1 MLKKLWKSYSN
12 FCGKLFN
19 VDQEKEWADLKERW
33 KGMRKSP
40 KEFVRLYIEK
50 VKENFVWIKG
60 YKDFPIYKI
69 ASGTAVAAIFITSV
83 PEKVINHFDKQ
94 KLREKLQMYDYTYE
108 EKLDIIEKY
117 ENKKKIQQYGG
128 LCFPFYF

>member
-1 MLKKLWKSYSN
+1 MLKKLWKWN
-12 FCGKLFN
+12 TKIGGKLVN
-19 VDQEKEWADLKERW
+19 VDPDAEWEDIKERW

-50 VKENFVWIKG
+50 VKENFQWLKS

-69 ASGTAVAAIFITSV
+69 FSGLTLASIFITSV
-83 PEKVINHFDKQ
+83 PEKISDHLSTQRLKYNIQNCDCT
-94 KLREKLQMYDYTYE
+94 DE
-108 EKLDIIEKY
+108 EKLDMIERY

-128 LCFPFYF
+128 L

>member
-1 MLKKLWKSYSN
+1 MLKKLWKWN
-12 FCGKLFN
+12 AKIGGKLVN
-19 VDQEKEWADLKERW
+19 VDPDAEWEDLKERW

-50 VKENFVWIKG
+50 VKENFLWLKS

-69 ASGTAVAAIFITSV
+69 FSGLTLASIFITSV
-83 PEKVINHFDKQ
+83 PEKISDHLSTQRLKYNIQNCNCTD
-94 KLREKLQMYDYTYE
+94 E
-108 EKLDIIEKY
+108 EKLDIIERY

-128 LCFPFYF
+128 

>member
-1 MLKKLWKSYSN
+1 MLKKLWKSYSK
-12 FCGKLFN
+12 FCGKLVN

-50 VKENFVWIKG
+50 VKLNFQWLKS

-69 ASGTAVAAIFITSV
+69 GSGLILISIFITSV
-83 PEKVINHFDKQ
+83 PEKVSNYMSTQRLKYNLENCDCTDER
-94 KLREKLQMYDYTYE
+94 KLLMIE
-108 EKLDIIEKY
+108 EY
-117 ENKKKIQQYGG
+117 ENKRKLEQYGA
-128 LCFPFYF
+128 L

>member
-1 MLKKLWKSYSN
+1 MLKKLWRWYTK
-12 FCGKLFN
+12 FCGKLIN
-19 VDQEKEWADLKERW
+19 ADYDAEVADLKERW

-50 VKENFVWIKG
+50 VKQNFQWLKG

-69 ASGTAVAAIFITSV
+69 VSGTAVAAIFITSV

-94 KLREKLQMYDYTYE
+94 KLREQLQMYDYTYE

-117 ENKKKIQQYGG
+117 ENRKKIKQYGG
-128 LCFPFYF
+128 L

>member
-1 MLKKLWKSYSN
+1 MLAKLWKSYSN
-12 FCGKLFN
+12 FCGKLVN

-50 VKENFVWIKG
+50 VKLNFQWLKG

-69 ASGTAVAAIFITSV
+69 GSGVMITTIFITSV
-83 PEKVINHFDKQ
+83 PEKISNYRSTQRLKYSLENCTKCTDEQ
-94 KLREKLQMYDYTYE
+94 KLLM
-108 EKLDIIEKY
+108 IERY
-117 ENKKKIQQYGG
+117 ENRRKLEQYGA
-128 LCFPFYF
+128 L

>member
-1 MLKKLWKSYSN
+1 MLKKLWKWN
-12 FCGKLFN
+12 AKIGGKLVN
-19 VDQEKEWADLKERW
+19 VDPDAEWADLKQRW
-33 KGMRKSP
+33 NGMRKTP
-40 KEFVRLYIEK
+40 KAFVRLYIEK

-94 KLREKLQMYDYTYE
+94 KLREQLQMYDYTYE

-128 LCFPFYF
+128 L

>member
-1 MLKKLWKSYSN
+1 MLKKLWRWYTK
-12 FCGKLFN
+12 FCGKLIN
-19 VDQEKEWADLKERW
+19 ADYDAEVADLKERW

-40 KEFVRLYIEK
+40 KEFFRLYIEK
-50 VKENFVWIKG
+50 VKQNFQWLKG

-69 ASGTAVAAIFITSV
+69 VSGTAVAAIFITSV

-94 KLREKLQMYDYTYE
+94 KLREQLQMYDYTYE

-128 LCFPFYF
+128 L

>member
-1 MLKKLWKSYSN
+1 MLAKLWKSYTK
-12 FCGKLFN
+12 FCGKLIN
-19 VDQEKEWADLKERW
+19 ADYDAEVADLKERW

-50 VKENFVWIKG
+50 VKQNFQWLKG

-69 ASGTAVAAIFITSV
+69 VSGTAVAAIFITSV

-94 KLREKLQMYDYTYE
+94 KLREQLQMYDYTYE
-108 EKLDIIEKY
+108 EKLDIIERY
-117 ENKKKIQQYGG
+117 ENRKKLKQYGG
-128 LCFPFYF
+128 L

>member
-1 MLKKLWKSYSN
+1 MLAKLWKSYSN
-12 FCGKLFN
+12 FCGKLVN

-50 VKENFVWIKG
+50 VKLNFQWLKG

-69 ASGTAVAAIFITSV
+69 GSSVMITTIFITSV
-83 PEKVINHFDKQ
+83 PEKISNYMSTQRLKYSLENCIKCTDEQ
-94 KLREKLQMYDYTYE
+94 KLLM
-108 EKLDIIEKY
+108 IERY
-117 ENKKKIQQYGG
+117 ENRRKLKQYGG
-128 LCFPFYF
+128 